1 MSTSPIVHFDV
12 PALLDIED
20 IKRIAKVGTNQAY
33 SIAHGA
39 GPIKLGRS
47 LRVRPQDLAA
57 YLERLR
63 ASEVTL

>member
-1 MSTSPIVHFDV
+1 LSVSEAISFDV
-12 PALLDIED
+12 PALLTIDD

-33 SIAHGA
+33 AIAHAA
-39 GPIKLGRS
+39 GPIKFGRS

-63 ASEVTL
+63 TGEVTL

>member
-1 MSTSPIVHFDV
+1 V
-12 PALLDIED
+12 PALLDIDD
-20 IKRIAKVGTNQAY
+20 IKRLAKVETNQAY
-33 SIAHGA
+33 AIAHGA

-63 ASEVTL
+63 AGEVSL